1 MRNLVAAF
9 ALGAAV
15 AAGLPVLAHDAATD
29 KGRDMMGHCMNM
41 MVGMSRGGTMGMMDG
56 MMDKRDDRA
65 RESRELI
72 AADTVHKGTGK
83 VNKVDPAKGVINLSH
98 GPIKSIGWPSMRMDF
113 AVSDAAL
120 LQGIEPGKEVEF
132 EFRQESGG
140 RYVITRIAPLR

>member
-1 MRNLVAAF
+1 MRNLIAAF
-9 ALGAAV
+9 ALGTALAAV
-15 AAGLPVLAHDAATD
+15 LPVLAHDAATG
-29 KGRDMMGHCMNM
+29 KGRAMMDDCMNM

-56 MMDKRDDRA
+56 MTEKRADRA
-65 RESRELI
+65 MESHERI

-98 GPIKSIGWPSMRMDF
+98 GPIKSIGWSSMRMDF
-113 AVSDAAL
+113 VVSDAAL